1 MPLICKKSII
11 RPTALKKLKLANSNS
26 SELHDAMNTLIEDA
40 KKFPT
45 NNSEKSDIDLVYI
58 VRPGQLNIDLRYSLR
73 SVSKFCKYRRIWI
86 VGFKPDWVQNVKY
99 LPTVQRSNKWKNSM
113 VNYTAACECSEIS
126 ENFII
131 MNDDFFA
138 LRPIEDWM
146 YETNVCLGRLSQAV
160 EKFSHIE
167 KKSRWQWGFTY
178 ASEMLSGL
186 GVSTENN
193 HEAHVPMI
201 INKRNFLR
209 MLRLPVI
216 QEFKQT
222 RKVLHKRSIYKNL
235 YPELTPPRHIEDV
248 KLPLYK
254 DLTLE
259 YLKENW
265 ISTYD
270 DTLRNPAF
278 PLINTLLFSMFDKP
292 CKYEKR
298 F

>member
-1 MPLICKKSII
+1 MPLICKKSIV
-11 RPTALKKLKLANSNS
+11 RPTALNKLKLAGSNS
-26 SELHDAMNTLIEDA
+26 SELHNAINSLIEDA
-40 KKFPT
+40 KKFPV
-45 NNSEKSDIDLVYI
+45 NNTEKSDIDLVYI

-73 SVSKFCKYRRIWI
+73 SVSKFCKYRYIWI

-99 LPTVQRSNKWKNSM
+99 LPTVQNSDKWKNSM
-113 VNYTAACECSEIS
+113 INYTAACECPEIS
-126 ENFII
+126 ENFIL

-138 LRPIEDWM
+138 IRPIEDWIH
-146 YETNVCLGRLSQAV
+146 ETNVCLGKLSQFV
-160 EKFSHIE
+160 EKFSCIE
-167 KKSRWQWGFTY
+167 KKSKWQWGFTY
-178 ASEMLSGL
+178 ATETLSKL
-186 GVSTENN
+186 GISTENN
-193 HEAHVPMI
+193 YEAHTPMI
-201 INKRNFLR
+201 INKHNFLR
-209 MLRLPVI
+209 MLGLPVI
-216 QEFKQT
+216 QEFKKS

-235 YPELTPPRHIEDV
+235 YPELTPPRHIADV

-278 PLINTLLFSMFDKP
+278 PLINTLLFTMFNKP